1 MATFTE
7 IPKQGTLLIEI
18 ARILK
23 IEETITDL
31 EELDRIHH
39 LIYTICVVAMEN
51 QISIIEKE
59 SQVFS
64 KKFF

>member
-1 MATFTE
+1 ME
-7 IPKQGTLLIEI
+7 IKEQETLLNEI

-23 IEETITDL
+23 TEETITDL
-31 EELDRIHH
+31 EELDRIHN

-51 QISIIEKE
+51 QLNIIEKE

>member
-1 MATFTE
+1 ME
-7 IPKQGTLLIEI
+7 IKEQEALLKEI

-23 IEETITDL
+23 TEETITDL
-31 EELDRIHH
+31 EELDRIHN
-39 LIYTICVVAMEN
+39 LIYTICVAAMEN
-51 QISIIEKE
+51 QINIIEKE

>member
-1 MATFTE
+1 ME
-7 IPKQGTLLIEI
+7 IEEQEILLIEI

-23 IEETITDL
+23 IEETIADL
-31 EELDRIHH
+31 EELDRIHN
-39 LIYTICVVAMEN
+39 LICTICVVTMEN
-51 QISIIEKE
+51 QINIIEKE